1 MQLGTAP
8 LLEQLRIFHS
18 RNVEETGAFLRAKD
32 YRFDIAR
39 REARQLDAR
48 LNGVYM
54 PDVYMGYVQ
63 YGGASVT
70 LSPSPTRTDTWI
82 HLPLRGQLEADIGRE
97 SIVCNPK
104 LATIIS
110 PTREK
115 CRLVSETDS
124 SRIQLC
130 LSSAGLTGQLAALL
144 GELPTRPLDF
154 VPTIDLTTGYGRSMG
169 RYVLMAVADLEQTGS
184 VLWSPTTMAT
194 FEQFIMTALL
204 LSHPH
209 SYSDALRRLERP
221 IAPRD
226 VRRAIDYIEA
236 HLDQPITVADL
247 VKATGVAG
255 RTLFMHFRDFKGISP
270 MRYLRDARLRR
281 ARQAL
286 LRADAEVN
294 VTEIAMSA
302 GFTHMGRFAMAYRRR
317 FGESPS
323 QTFKRR
329 KRPSPP
335 PQAQAARNSA
345 PISSPSFSK
354 FQQRPLPRG

>member
-18 RNVEETGAFLRAKD
+18 RNAEETGAFLRAKD

-39 REARQLDAR
+39 REVRQLDAR

-63 YGGASVT
+63 YGGASVA
-70 LSPSPTRTDTWI
+70 LSPSPARTDTWI

-97 SIVCNPK
+97 SVVCNPQ
-104 LATIIS
+104 LAAIIS
-110 PTREK
+110 PTHEK
-115 CRLVSETDS
+115 CRLVSGSDS

-144 GELPTRPLDF
+144 GELPTKPLDF
-154 VPTIDLTTGYGRSMG
+154 VPTIDVTTGYGRSMA

-226 VRRAIDYIEA
+226 VRRAIEYIEA
-236 HLDQPITVADL
+236 HLDQPITIADL

-255 RTLFMHFRDFKGISP
+255 RTLFMHFRDFKGVSP
-270 MRYLRDARLRR
+270 MRYLRDARLRD

-286 LRADAEVN
+286 LRADAEAN
-294 VTEIAMSA
+294 VTEIAMRA

-335 PQAQAARNSA
+335 TQ
-345 PISSPSFSK
+345 
-354 FQQRPLPRG
+354 G